1 MDIVSAFQNP
11 GRALCIRFSS
21 FSCCGIEIRKLGI
34 GPMTSSK
41 LLVTFFLS
49 GFCALSLF
57 AADSARPN
65 ILFCIADDAS
75 MKSFGAYGSTFVKTP
90 AVDRLAREGV
100 IFNNAYNC
108 NPKCAPARACLV
120 TGKFSWQLKEATNHW
135 PHFPPE
141 FKYYPHLLMDAGY
154 HVGLTGKGWG
164 PGRYDTEHNPAGPM
178 YDKIKLK
185 APYKGMSNVDYAANF
200 EVFLDEKNEDDPFCF
215 WLGVKEPHR
224 GYEKDSWKKTD
235 KKLEDAEVPS
245 FYPDNETIRGDLLDY
260 SLEVE
265 WYDTH
270 IGRAIEAL
278 EARGLMENTLIVVTS
293 DHGMPFPRVK
303 GQLYEEGF
311 HVPLIAYWKG
321 IIEPGRVVDDFVSF
335 PDVAPTFMEV
345 AGLKPHSQMTGNS
358 FLELLLSPKSGQVDA
373 KRDYVLLGKERH
385 DTGRSNA
392 DGTDLAYPVR
402 AVRTKDFLYVHN
414 LKPERWPA
422 GNPEHGLR
430 NTDGSPTKSY
440 LTELKPGDSEYNYY
454 ELSFGL
460 RAEEELYLIQKDPD
474 CINNLA
480 TNPEYAAIKKGL
492 RKQMESDLVAQ
503 GDPRTLG
510 KGYIF
515 DEYKY
520 EGRPFNY
527 DSGESGSLPRM
538 KQK

>member
-1 MDIVSAFQNP
+1 MGSRRLVASLSVVVF
-11 GRALCIRFSS
+11 
-21 FSCCGIEIRKLGI
+21 LG
-34 GPMTSSK
+34 
-41 LLVTFFLS
+41 LAV
-49 GFCALSLF
+49 F
-57 AADSARPN
+57 AAVPERPN

-75 MKSFGAYGSTFVKTP
+75 MKSFGAYGSEFVKTP

-100 IFNNAYNC
+100 VFNNAYNC

-120 TGKFSWQLKEATNHW
+120 TGKYSWQLQEATNHW

-141 FKYYPHLLMDAGY
+141 FKYYPHLLMEAGY

-164 PGRYDTEHNPAGPM
+164 PGSYDTEHNPSGPM
-178 YDKIKLK
+178 YSDIKLK
-185 APYKGMSNVDYAANF
+185 APYKGMSNIDYAGNF
-200 EVFLDEKNEDDPFCF
+200 EVFLDEKKKNTPFCF

-235 KKLEDAEVPS
+235 KQLKDAEVPS

-270 IGRAIEAL
+270 IGRAIEVL
-278 EARGLMENTLIVVTS
+278 EERGLMENTLIVVTS

-311 HVPLIAYWKG
+311 HVPLVAYWKG
-321 IIEPGRVVDDFVSF
+321 VIKPGRVIDDFVSF
-335 PDVAPTFMEV
+335 PDVAPTFMEI
-345 AGLKPHSQMTGNS
+345 AGLKPHEQMTGNS
-358 FLELLLSPKSGQVDA
+358 FLELLRSPDSGQIDSE
-373 KRDYVLLGKERH
+373 RDYVLLGKERH

-392 DGTDLAYPVR
+392 EGTDLAYPVR
-402 AVRTKDFLYVHN
+402 AIRTKDFFYAHN
-414 LKPERWPA
+414 IKPDRWPA

-440 LTELKPGDSEYNYY
+440 LTDLKLGDPEYRYY
-454 ELSFGL
+454 ELSFGM

-474 CINNLA
+474 CMNNLA
-480 TNPEYAAIKKGL
+480 TNPEYAAIKKRL
-492 RKQMESDLVAQ
+492 RKQMEEQLTVQ

-510 KGYIF
+510 QGDVF
-515 DEYKY
+515 DLYKY
-520 EGRPFNY
+520 RGKQYDYSTGKVGPLLRP
-527 DSGESGSLPRM
+527 
-538 KQK
+538 KQP